1 MFIVYYQNVIS
12 TVCPSTTSCSCC
24 NVSSSTD
31 IALGVLVGVLFILL
45 AVSII
50 AHIYC
55 FVR

>member
-12 TVCPSTTSCSCC
+12 TVCPSTTSFSCS

-31 IALGVLVGVLFILL
+31 IALGVLVGVLVILL
-45 AVSII
+45 AVSVI

-55 FVR
+55 FMR

>member
-1 MFIVYYQNVIS
+1 MFTVYYQNVVS
-12 TVCPSTTSCSCC
+12 TVCPITTSCSCS

-31 IALGVLVGVLFILL
+31 IALGVLVGVLVILL

-55 FVR
+55 FMR

>member
-31 IALGVLVGVLFILL
+31 IAFGVLVGVLVILL
-45 AVSII
+45 TVSII
-50 AHIYC
+50 VNIYC
-55 FVR
+55 FMR